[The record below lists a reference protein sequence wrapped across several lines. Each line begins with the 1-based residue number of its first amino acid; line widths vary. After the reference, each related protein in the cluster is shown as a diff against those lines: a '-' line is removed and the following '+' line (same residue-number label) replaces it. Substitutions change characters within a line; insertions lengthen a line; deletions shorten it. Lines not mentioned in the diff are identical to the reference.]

1 MDARTQKPFKCLVV
15 DSEGIGSFE
24 EDQNHDTR
32 IFLLALLLSS
42 FFIFNSVGSID
53 EYALQNLYTIVNMA
67 KSIQIKSGTTNI
79 AGDAIDEDNID
90 ADELAKFFP
99 TFMWVVRDFALR
111 LLDDDGNKL
120 TAKTYLENSLREQSG
135 FSDAVA
141 SKNRIR
147 RMIVSFF
154 KERDCYTMVR
164 PTEDERD
171 IQRLQDLTNEEMR
184 PEFVQQMEA
193 LRAKIFKRVKPKQI
207 NGQIITGEA
216 LLMLCEAYT

>member
-1 MDARTQKPFKCLVV
+1 
-15 DSEGIGSFE
+15 
-24 EDQNHDTR
+24 
-32 IFLLALLLSS
+32 
-42 FFIFNSVGSID
+42 
-53 EYALQNLYTIVNMA
+53 MA
-67 KSIQIKSGTTNI
+67 KSIQIKSGTANI
-79 AGDAIDEDNID
+79 AGDVADEDAIDP
-90 ADELAKFFP
+90 DELAKFFP

-111 LLDDDGNKL
+111 LLDNDGNKM

-171 IQRLQDLTNEEMR
+171 IQRLQDLTNQDMR
-184 PEFVQQMEA
+184 PEFVEQMEA